1 MVVLC
6 TEDYIRTLALLSLPP
21 LLLHITASR
30 KLFTN
35 HRGGGRRAGR
45 QAPLNAKTSRA
56 HGACMATAVGSRHP
70 PLAILYSY
78 VLLCTL
84 VHSSSTRYRSAFPFP
99 FEYII
104 ASTRQPGNVRFLS
117 VLCTLSKIRPITA
130 TPSPFLDGPRPFVS
144 TESVRCLRTTV
155 VTSLHGVSSSSS
167 S

>member
-84 VHSSSTRYRSAFPFP
+84 VHSSSTRYRSAFLFP
-99 FEYII
+99 
-104 ASTRQPGNVRFLS
+104 LS
-117 VLCTLSKIRPITA
+117 ILLPPPDNQETCGFSLY
-130 TPSPFLDGPRPFVS
+130 
-144 TESVRCLRTTV
+144 SVRYRKFVRSLPPRLLSWTDLAHLFLLR
-155 VTSLHGVSSSSS
+155 VSAVYVQQ
-167 S
+167 